1 MASNPPFD
9 LAERTFRFACAIV
22 RFCRKLAVQPGVSRH
37 IAWQLSDAGTSI
49 AANYEEAKA
58 AYSRRDFAAKSSIV
72 LKEARESRMWLRLI
86 EAEHLAPVD
95 EVRPLLNEANE
106 LVAIFTTSVKRLRV
120 TLTTGLICLALISA
134 FYLLPS
140 ILPFVLPFVLPFI
153 LPFVLPLLTS
163 NF

>member
-1 MASNPPFD
+1 MTTMANNPPYD

-22 RFCRKLAVQPGVSRH
+22 RFCRKLAQEPGVTRH
-37 IAWQLSDAGTSI
+37 IAWQLADAGTSI

-58 AYSRRDFAAKSSIV
+58 AYSRRDFTAKSSIV

-86 EAEHLAPVD
+86 EAEQLAPTD
-95 EVRPLLNEANE
+95 EGRPLLNEANQ

-120 TLTTGLICLALISA
+120 SATTAIVGVAMVA
-134 FYLLPS
+134 FQ
-140 ILPFVLPFVLPFI
+140 
-153 LPFVLPLLTS
+153 LLTS